1 MSLQHELEQVANSG
15 LGSAE
20 ETSQLLIE
28 AQNAGANNSATVPKM
43 HKAQSYSCSSNGPNT
58 SGLVAQQSFSGTP
71 SKPVLIRQDR
81 TQSYLT
87 SPQLSAL
94 GTSDDTSDDDNT
106 RTAVSYQLMPNVTS
120 SRCRTCRSTER
131 RSSISPNSAIY
142 LPRSVSKE
150 SVRAN
155 MTVHHQPA
163 SIPPVFIT
171 GSPTNGSRIIR
182 QSSQPETSML
192 SCCSAPSC
200 SHAHQTSSLRQLKD
214 PSDQISGIA
223 VDALRVSS
231 WRLVIKLRD

>member
-1 MSLQHELEQVANSG
+1 MSLQHELEQVANSS
-15 LGSAE
+15 LGSSE
-20 ETSQLLIE
+20 ETSQLLVE
-28 AQNAGANNSATVPKM
+28 AQNAGINSSAAVSKM

-106 RTAVSYQLMPNVTS
+106 RTVSYQLMPNVPT

-131 RSSISPNSAIY
+131 RSSISPNSVIY

-155 MTVHHQPA
+155 LTIHHQPA
-163 SIPPVFIT
+163 SIPPVFVT

-192 SCCSAPSC
+192 SCCSASTSC

-223 VDALRVSS
+223 VDALRVGIWWLS
-231 WRLVIKLRD
+231 LEFQ